1 MDRLEIEID
10 IDGKVYEGDSII
22 AHNDIRK
29 RALEI
34 RDDLDLKYLHVISSN
49 WMPGM
54 PVKRLLIFTKENP
67 WRTNKGN

>member
-10 IDGKVYEGDSII
+10 IDGKVHEGDSII

-34 RDDLDLKYLHVISSN
+34 RDDLGLRHLHVISSQIYF
-49 WMPGM
+49 GARIR
-54 PVKRLLIFTKENP
+54 KRLLIFTRENP
-67 WRTNKGN
+67 IT